1 MKFKRNLYIA
11 IIALLIY
18 FALAFSYKKFILKD
32 GYSYVYSL
40 CKNVSRGDRVIESD
54 LAKIKISSNNINKY
68 LTVYTGQGYYRDD
81 YVEGSIVLN
90 NMILSNDEYIKIEIN
105 SEIISIKLNSA
116 EDAGSYQIEKGSI
129 INIFYSAK
137 LSEIASILNSIDK
150 TSVISNNL
158 QSGYV
163 TLKLLEN
170 VKIISCYDKYG
181 NVTKIGN
188 VAETILIEISK
199 EESIKINNLKNYGKF
214 SISIIKWGGIMN
226 ILFIY
231 NLENKE
237 FDSVS
242 LKIEESIKNIMKDT
256 IINVFRKDKINYRLK
271 PDIYVIL
278 SDNHEE
284 VDGYFTK
291 IKDKKKSIVL
301 TNNISSSNIL
311 SLIENTKNVCYMKN
325 DIEIL
330 VRKIYNVYIESKEN
344 YV

>member
-1 MKFKRNLYIA
+1 
-11 IIALLIY
+11 
-18 FALAFSYKKFILKD
+18 
-32 GYSYVYSL
+32 
-40 CKNVSRGDRVIESD
+40 
-54 LAKIKISSNNINKY
+54 
-68 LTVYTGQGYYRDD
+68 
-81 YVEGSIVLN
+81 
-90 NMILSNDEYIKIEIN
+90 
-105 SEIISIKLNSA
+105 
-116 EDAGSYQIEKGSI
+116 
-129 INIFYSAK
+129 
-137 LSEIASILNSIDK
+137 
-150 TSVISNNL
+150 
-158 QSGYV
+158 
-163 TLKLLEN
+163 
-170 VKIISCYDKYG
+170 
-181 NVTKIGN
+181 
-188 VAETILIEISK
+188 
-199 EESIKINNLKNYGKF
+199 
-214 SISIIKWGGIMN
+214 MN

-325 DIEIL
+325 DIDIL